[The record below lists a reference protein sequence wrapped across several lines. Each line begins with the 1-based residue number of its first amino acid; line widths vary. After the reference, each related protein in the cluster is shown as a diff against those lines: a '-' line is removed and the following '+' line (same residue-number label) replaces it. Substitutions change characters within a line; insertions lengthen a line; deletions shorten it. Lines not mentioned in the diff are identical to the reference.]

1 MPIDL
6 RSDTVTLP
14 TPEMRHAMAN
24 AEVGDDVHGEDP
36 TVNRLQELSAEML
49 GKEAALFCPSGTQ
62 TNFCALLSHCE
73 RGDEY
78 IVGQRAHTY
87 MFEGGGAAVF
97 GSIQPQP
104 VDFEEDGRID
114 LQKAASVVKL
124 PNIHFPRT
132 KLLCLENTQDGK
144 VLSLEYLNQARQF
157 ADEHGL
163 SLHLDGARVFN
174 AAVKLG
180 VPISEI
186 AQPFDSISVCLSKG
200 LGSPVGSV
208 LVGSKD
214 LIIRAHRWRKVAGG
228 GMRQAGIIAA
238 GCIHALEN
246 HVERLA
252 QDHAKA
258 QRLVDGFADMDEL
271 RLLPHTG
278 QTNMVFLA
286 SDKAKQL
293 TPHLKERGILISGYG
308 SLRLV
313 THMDVTLEDMDT
325 VVNEVR
331 AFFARSA

>member
-24 AEVGDDVHGEDP
+24 ADVGDDVHGEDP

-104 VDFEEDGRID
+104 VDFEEDGSID
-114 LQKAASVVKL
+114 LRKAASVVKL
-124 PNIHFPRT
+124 PNVHFPRT

-144 VLSLEYLNQARQF
+144 VLSLEYLNQARKF
-157 ADEHGL
+157 ADQHGL
-163 SLHLDGARVFN
+163 GLHLDGARVFN

-186 AQPFDSISVCLSKG
+186 VQPFDSISVCLSKG
-200 LGSPVGSV
+200 LGAPVGSV

-214 LIIRAHRWRKVAGG
+214 LIVRAHRWRKVAGG

-246 HVERLA
+246 HVERLVE
-252 QDHAKA
+252 DHAKA
-258 QRLVDGFADMDEL
+258 QRLLDGFAGMAEVQPEPL
-271 RLLPHTG
+271 TG
-278 QTNMVFLA
+278 QTNMVFL
-286 SDKAKQL
+286 KIEKGKEL
-293 TPHLKERGILISGYG
+293 TAYLKERGILISGYG

-325 VVNEVR
+325 VVNEVK
-331 AFFARSA
+331 AFFARGA